1 MDSVI
6 SRLIIR
12 DTPRIMWSRHSMAV
26 AVGSLSA
33 AFGWATANTH
43 SRHARLATMKIDR
56 WNFAKISRA
65 TDRHLI
71 ANSDSSSIDRYAG

>member
-26 AVGSLSA
+26 AAGSLSA

-43 SRHARLATMKIDR
+43 SRHARNNEDR
-56 WNFAKISRA
+56 PMEFRKN
-65 TDRHLI
+65 
-71 ANSDSSSIDRYAG
+71 